1 MEVTREEEEG
11 ATEGED
17 IKISPPLGPY
27 SRVSRTCVMICDLN
41 SCSLL
46 LHLLTC
52 IAPSC
57 TVHYHALICITR
69 IMSRQYVRD
78 CSPTEFC
85 PFFLFF

>member
-17 IKISPPLGPY
+17 IKY
-27 SRVSRTCVMICDLN
+27 SRVSRTYVMICDLN

-46 LHLLTC
+46 LDLLTC

-57 TVHYHALICITR
+57 TVYYHALICITR